1 MRATNRG
8 LVLLI
13 AILLLW
19 VAGGHAFYRIDQ
31 AHDAKDYGPIL
42 ELIVH
47 KRALAEAAPGAR
59 VLIAGGSNAYYGID
73 SDQLATRLGVPV
85 VNMALPFG
93 AYNNAINLRLLEDQ
107 VRPGDLV
114 LYSAAGYWGAGPGVG
129 GAGRRAQG
137 FDSFVEEQ
145 GLPDYDRQFDEDGIP
160 WQPRPETN
168 TLLLAAVERFLPPK
182 QGLSWLAD
190 TNEHGDFT
198 GCVPLPVLMPVRFD
212 NKQPDADLAATVRAA
227 AERMAAKGAR
237 LVVALPWLLIREHD
251 REDWG
256 AFTNRL
262 IARYEPAVP
271 VVTQDPN
278 ALLNSNPDDFCDSPL
293 HLSTEATRRRT
304 DDLAD
309 RVGPYLEAAA
319 PRRAAQAPLGP

>member
-8 LVLLI
+8 LALLI

-31 AHDAKDYGPIL
+31 AHDARDYGPIL

-47 KRALAEAAPGAR
+47 KRALAEATPGAR
-59 VLIAGGSNAYYGID
+59 VIIAGGSNAYYGID
-73 SDQLATRLGVPV
+73 SNRLAEHLGVPV

-107 VRPGDLV
+107 VRPGDV
-114 LYSAAGYWGAGPGVG
+114 VVYSAAGYWGAGPGVG

-137 FDSFVEEQ
+137 FDSFVDAQ
-145 GLPDYDRQFDEDGIP
+145 GLAGYDRLFDGGDIP
-160 WQPRPETN
+160 WQSRPETN
-168 TLLLAAVERFLPPK
+168 TLLLATVESFLPPK
-182 QGLSWLAD
+182 LGVSWLED
-190 TNEHGDFT
+190 TNAHGDFT

-212 NKQPDADLAATVRAA
+212 SKQPDADLAATVRDS
-227 AERMAAKGAR
+227 AEKLAEKGAH

-251 REDWG
+251 RADWS

-262 IARYEPAVP
+262 ITRYEPAVP
-271 VVTQDPN
+271 VITPDPH

-304 DDLAD
+304 DHLAD
-309 RVGPYLEAAA
+309 RVGPYLEASA
-319 PRRAAQAPLGP
+319 PRRSAQVPLRP

>member
-47 KRALAEAAPGAR
+47 KRAMAEAAPGAR

-114 LYSAAGYWGAGPGVG
+114 LY
-129 GAGRRAQG
+129 
-137 FDSFVEEQ
+137 
-145 GLPDYDRQFDEDGIP
+145 
-160 WQPRPETN
+160 
-168 TLLLAAVERFLPPK
+168 
-182 QGLSWLAD
+182 
-190 TNEHGDFT
+190 
-198 GCVPLPVLMPVRFD
+198 
-212 NKQPDADLAATVRAA
+212 
-227 AERMAAKGAR
+227 
-237 LVVALPWLLIREHD
+237 
-251 REDWG
+251 
-256 AFTNRL
+256 
-262 IARYEPAVP
+262 
-271 VVTQDPN
+271 
-278 ALLNSNPDDFCDSPL
+278 
-293 HLSTEATRRRT
+293 
-304 DDLAD
+304 
-309 RVGPYLEAAA
+309 
-319 PRRAAQAPLGP
+319 